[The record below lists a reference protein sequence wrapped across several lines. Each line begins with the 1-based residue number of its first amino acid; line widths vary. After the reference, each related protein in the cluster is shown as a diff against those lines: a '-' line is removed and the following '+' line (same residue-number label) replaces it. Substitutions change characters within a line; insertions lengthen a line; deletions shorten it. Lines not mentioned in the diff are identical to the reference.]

1 MSSILIFTRNLLR
14 TSNRIAI
21 PSTQSVSP
29 RLSNRD
35 IMSSI
40 MFSAPTISSFRS
52 LVAAAILESS
62 PRRMPGGKFN
72 DALINIG
79 GYLTRCYITANI
91 HFPNSCSDAFSTC
104 FETSTLKI
112 TSISKLQC
120 CISLKFDMFNI
131 QIKINKGNMFKGC
144 VHTMPV

>member
-1 MSSILIFTRNLLR
+1 MKQIMQTTETSVKESQECLGSSSECR
-14 TSNRIAI
+14 
-21 PSTQSVSP
+21 
-29 RLSNRD
+29 
-35 IMSSI
+35 
-40 MFSAPTISSFRS
+40 
-52 LVAAAILESS
+52 
-62 PRRMPGGKFN
+62 GGKFN

-131 QIKINKGNMFKGC
+131 EININEGNMLKLKEYQIKVAC
-144 VHTMPV
+144 